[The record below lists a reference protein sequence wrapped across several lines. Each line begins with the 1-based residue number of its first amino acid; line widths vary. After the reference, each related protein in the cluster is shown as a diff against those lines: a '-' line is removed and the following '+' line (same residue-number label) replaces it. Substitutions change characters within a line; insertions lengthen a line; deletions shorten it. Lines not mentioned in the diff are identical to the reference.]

1 MVSFDCDLALTAI
14 LEIIEFYLFF
24 VSFHIECFFLV
35 CRGFDS
41 LLFRFEYILRNVIEF
56 YLVFTSFSMVF
67 LGSNGVLWVLTEFA
81 VVLID
86 FIARWVILLRF
97 HRC

>member
-1 MVSFDCDLALTAI
+1 
-14 LEIIEFYLFF
+14 
-24 VSFHIECFFLV
+24 
-35 CRGFDS
+35 
-41 LLFRFEYILRNVIEF
+41 
-56 YLVFTSFSMVF
+56 MVF